1 MSGKQ
6 IGLRFSR
13 EIACLHEMAETE
25 AEFNYIILWDYR
37 FQFLITEEG
46 VCGVKFVV
54 FFQVRCK

>member
-37 FQFLITEEG
+37 FQFLLTG
-46 VCGVKFVV
+46 
-54 FFQVRCK
+54 RCV

>member
-37 FQFLITEEG
+37 FQFLITG
-46 VCGVKFVV
+46 
-54 FFQVRCK
+54 RCVWCKICCVLSSSL